1 MKNFQL
7 AKIFSEMALLLEM
20 EDVQFKPKAYQK
32 ASQAIGVLPTDIE
45 KIYQE
50 GRLEQISGIGKGIA
64 KKIEEFIKTGRI
76 KEYEKLKKECPVDLE
91 NLTAVEGLGP
101 KMIRALYK
109 KLKIKNLNDLEEK
122 ARSGKLRNL
131 EGFGE
136 KTEQNILKGIEFVRK
151 SKGRFLLGFILP
163 VIKEIEKDLGKL
175 KEVEQISLAGSVRR
189 KKETIGDADILIS
202 SSQPEKV
209 MDYFVKMPGVIKVWG
224 KGKTK
229 SSVRLREGFDV
240 DLRVVEKKSFGSAL
254 QYFTGS
260 KEHNI
265 QLRRIAIEKNYK
277 LNEYGLFQGKKCLAS
292 KTEKEIYKALD
303 VDYIEPELREANGE
317 IEAAKNK
324 SLPKLIGYDEIQGD
338 LHCHTD
344 WSDGEESIFKMAQ
357 AAQKRGLKYLAIT
370 DHTGILKIAGG
381 LSAKKLLQQ
390 KKEIEKIN
398 RQMKGIKILSGAEV
412 NIKLDGTLDVD
423 NQTLSKLDFVI
434 AGVHSNFKMSKKEM
448 TERILRAMRNKNV
461 KVIVHPTGRIIQKR
475 ESYLLDFEKIV
486 QEAIKTKT
494 ALEINSWPQRLD
506 LNDENV
512 KKAISLGAKLSI
524 NTDAHS
530 ISHFNFLE
538 FGIATARRGWAEKKD
553 VINSLPLEKL
563 MKIFH

>member
-563 MKIFH
+563 